1 MNFEGEIFHSGIF
14 YISDV
19 KIIHERFDILVNFGV
34 SYYNYRCCYSI
45 IYKKDFLISG
55 MVEGIW

>member
-45 IYKKDFLISG
+45 YI
-55 MVEGIW
+55 